1 MRSAQNSAQQGQQG
15 SAGAQAEARRAAERL
30 AEAQRMLNGMRQQQA
45 SSQVDELS
53 QRADGLKDQQKD
65 FEQRLKQ
72 AFGDGQNG
80 RNGTQPR
87 PGLTQQRQL
96 AEEKDKMAQA
106 VDQLERDMQKAAR
119 DLAGTQPAASARV
132 RDGLSDIQQNET
144 KMRMQYSARF
154 IREGRGELM
163 VPREAPITQS
173 LEQLSRDLKAA
184 QAAVNPNAQ
193 PGSDKNPGM
202 EQELARLERLR
213 SQMQEMQQRAQQ
225 NGQGKQ
231 NGQGQQGQGQGQG
244 QQGGQGQGGQGQ
256 GQGQQGGGQQG
267 GSAQGGARNGGGRL
281 GGGFGNGFGRFQPEG
296 IYEPNGAGPLEPGN
310 LVRDAQAQMNDLRD
324 RVQGDPDLTRD
335 VQDLSR
341 DLSRLSVG
349 NTASAELEARI
360 AREILPKLEALE
372 VQLRRSAAETES
384 GQVRS
389 GGADRVAPGYTDA
402 VAEYFRKLSKGR

>member
-1 MRSAQNSAQQGQQG
+1 M
-15 SAGAQAEARRAAERL
+15 
-30 AEAQRMLNGMRQQQA
+30 MNGMRQQQA
-45 SSQVDELS
+45 SSQVDDLS
-53 QRADGLKDQQKD
+53 QRADGLRDQQKD

-72 AFGDGQNG
+72 AFGDGQQG
-80 RNGTQPR
+80 RTGAQMR
-87 PGLTQQRQL
+87 PGITQQRQL

-144 KMRMQYSARF
+144 KMRMQYSSRY
-154 IREGRGELM
+154 IREGQGQLM

-193 PGSDKNPGM
+193 PGSDKNGGM

-231 NGQGQQGQGQGQG
+231 GGQG
-244 QQGGQGQGGQGQ
+244 QQGGQNGQGKQGGQGQQGGQQQ

-267 GSAQGGARNGGGRL
+267 GGQPGGQQAGGRL
-281 GGGFGNGFGRFQPEG
+281 GGGFGNGLGRFQQEG
-296 IYEPNGAGPLEPGN
+296 IFEPNVGPGSMEPGN
-310 LVRDAQAQMNDLRD
+310 LVRDAQAQMNGLRD
-324 RVQGDPDLTRD
+324 RVQGDPELSRD

-349 NTASAELEARI
+349 NTASEELEARI

-372 VQLRRSAAETES
+372 VQLRRSAAETQS